1 MHIEPGMLSATK
13 IVGADAAVLSL
24 LATHVPAFLRRPQE
38 WIKAL
43 LAAAFFS
50 VLMEVWH
57 QPVGPSELHF
67 IGASAIYFVF
77 GFRATLFGFGIGL
90 ALQCLLFEPQDLVHL
105 AVNSLS
111 LMVPLV
117 AAHAMGGR
125 RLLDAGGLSSIR
137 WSSVLRFDAVYY
149 SGVVAMVGFW
159 LMLGEEATPV
169 VDWVV
174 FAAAYLPVVL
184 CEPAISCGLL
194 RALGRLDAGNPLLR
208 VTTLR
213 SPALAR

>member
-1 MHIEPGMLSATK
+1 MHIEPGMLSAAK
-13 IVGADAAVLSL
+13 IVGANAAALGF
-24 LATHVPAFLRRPQE
+24 LATHAPAFLRRPIE

-43 LAAAFFS
+43 LAAVFFS
-50 VLMEVWH
+50 IFMEVWH

-67 IGASAIYFVF
+67 IGASAIYFIF
-77 GFRATLFGFGIGL
+77 GFPATLFGFGIGL
-90 ALQCLLFEPQDLVHL
+90 ALQSLLFEPQDLVHL

-117 AAHAMGGR
+117 GAHAMGGK
-125 RLLDAGGLSSIR
+125 RLLESGGVASIR

-159 LMLGEEATPV
+159 LVLGERATV
-169 VDWVV
+169 FTDWAI

-194 RALGRLDAGNPLLR
+194 RALGRLDADNPLLR

-213 SPALAR
+213 SAALA